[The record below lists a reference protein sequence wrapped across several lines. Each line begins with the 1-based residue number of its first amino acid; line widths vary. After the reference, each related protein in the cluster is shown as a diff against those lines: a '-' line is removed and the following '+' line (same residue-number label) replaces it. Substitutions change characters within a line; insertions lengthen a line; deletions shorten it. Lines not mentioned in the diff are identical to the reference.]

1 MENKSVSIKPKL
13 QSMNLFRNFYRV
25 EKLHTLILQKKTGS
39 PKQFAE
45 QLYLANARSQ
55 ATGFELW

>member
-1 MENKSVSIKPKL
+1 
-13 QSMNLFRNFYRV
+13 MNLFRNFYRV